1 MAHLVQHGSPAVFQM
16 KRSDFQPAYL
26 RAWRS
31 GALQR
36 KVEEA
41 LAALA
46 DCTLCP
52 RDCHVN
58 RPENKFAVCKT
69 GRYAVVGSHFA
80 HRGEEAGPTGAVVP
94 GPAPFHSP
102 HLP

>member
-1 MAHLVQHGSPAVFQM
+1 MGQ
-16 KRSDFQPAYL
+16 
-26 RAWRS
+26 
-31 GALQR
+31 
-36 KVEEA
+36 VEEA
-41 LAALA
+41 LAALE

-102 HLP
+102 HLRNLMNPSVAHANFAVTEYCCL